1 MSKIGMEKAFFLKY
15 DINIK
20 VEIIKEFKIFNF

>member
-15 DINIK
+15 DIK